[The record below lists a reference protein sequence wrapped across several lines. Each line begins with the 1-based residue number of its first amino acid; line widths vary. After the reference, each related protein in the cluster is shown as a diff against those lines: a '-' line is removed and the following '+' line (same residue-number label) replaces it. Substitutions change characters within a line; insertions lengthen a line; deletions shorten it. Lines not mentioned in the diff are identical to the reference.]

1 MSTDQDQSLLAM
13 PVVEADVTL
22 DQAEF
27 VRLIQESN
35 SLMYNVA
42 RTMLRSDADCSDAIQ
57 DTILCAWRSLNR
69 LRNPTYFRTWLV
81 RILLNQC
88 KSQLR
93 RRRNDYRIDGHAAA
107 ECVDPETLAIRN
119 AVEALPEKLKPVVVL
134 YYYEDFS
141 VDQIAKALSIPQG
154 TVKSR
159 LAIARN
165 HLRNELA

>member
-1 MSTDQDQSLLAM
+1 MSTDPNQSLMAM
-13 PVVEADVTL
+13 PVVEAKGTI

-27 VRLIQESN
+27 VRLIQECN
-35 SLMYNVA
+35 GLLYNVA

-69 LRNPTYFRTWLV
+69 LRNPAYFRTWLV

-88 KSQLR
+88 KTQLR
-93 RRRNDYRIDGHAAA
+93 RRRNDSEIDGHAAA
-107 ECVDPETLAIRN
+107 DCVDPESVAIRN

-141 VDQIAKALSIPQG
+141 VAQIARALSIPQG